1 MPGRTALQQFSF
13 TSGMLDGAVEARTD
27 VKAYYAGARDLTNM
41 LGLAQGGVM
50 TRGGF
55 RQVGEVVP
63 PTDATNIRLAS
74 FTFALGSSYLI
85 ALSHQRIDI
94 FREGVLTQSLIP
106 DPEVTDDADRFYASD
121 ELPDIAWT
129 QSLDTMIIVHPDH
142 APRRL
147 VRQHDDVSENWVLDE
162 LPLTHAPTFNF
173 RGLTI
178 GTATISISGS
188 VATVTS
194 SESADFDAVDLVS
207 GAPGFWV
214 RLHGGLIRL
223 TEKTSATVV
232 KGTVVQGP
240 EETTAS
246 EPGIWSVEEDAW
258 SDSRGW
264 PRSINLFQGRLYFGQ
279 NRARPQTIWGSRA
292 GSFFDFGTTADAL
305 DDEAVELT
313 LDNDQIAAVEQL
325 FVSNDF
331 LALTSGGIYAC
342 AETPVTPGNFFFKRQ
357 SELPAS
363 RIRPVELDGT
373 VVFVRAASDGTRA
386 TCNEL
391 ILDDTRQ
398 VLVPQDIGLL
408 AGGLID
414 APVDMAARL
423 GTETDGANHLLLAN
437 ADGTV
442 AVLNTRRSQNI
453 AGWTRLVAGG
463 EGQVRAIATVG
474 ARVHALVVR
483 NVAGSDR
490 YFVELLDPECRLDG
504 SIAATATGPLPTT
517 AWSGLSSLEGAEVC
531 LLGDGFDLGT
541 ATVAGG
547 AVTTPEPVSTL
558 EVGWRFDWSVETMPL
573 EAELTDGT
581 FIGNRHRL
589 IRATVR
595 TGTAG
600 SFQVNGRDVSLHR
613 LGAFSLDEATLTSG
627 GGTLT
632 SVRFLGWGGD
642 RRDGGTTVRV
652 KGQSTNPASIL
663 SITAEVTQ

>member
-1 MPGRTALQQFSF
+1 MPARTVLQQFSF
-13 TSGMLDGAVEARTD
+13 TSGMLDSAVEARSD

-41 LGLAQGGVM
+41 LGLAQGGVK

-55 RQVGEVVP
+55 RRIGEVSP
-63 PTDATNIRLAS
+63 PGDAAQMRLAS
-74 FTFALGSSYLI
+74 FTFALDSSYLI
-85 ALSHQRIDI
+85 ALSHQRIDV
-94 FREGVLTQSLIP
+94 FRDGVLAQSLVP
-106 DPEVTDDADRFYASD
+106 DTMVADDADRFYSSD
-121 ELPDIAWT
+121 ELPNVTWT
-129 QSLDTMIIVHPDH
+129 QSLDTMIMVHPDH
-142 APRRL
+142 PPRRL
-147 VRQHDDVSENWVLDE
+147 VRQHDDVSEEWVLGN
-162 LPLTHAPTFNF
+162 LPLTNSPTFNF
-173 RGLTI
+173 KGLTT
-178 GTATISISGS
+178 GTATISIAGA
-188 VATVTS
+188 VATITS
-194 SESADFDAVDLVS
+194 SDATDFDAVDMS
-207 GAPGFWV
+207 ADAPAYWV

-223 TEKTSATVV
+223 TEKTSTTVV
-232 KGTVVQGP
+232 KGTVIQDP

-246 EPGIWSVEEDAW
+246 DPGIWTVEEDAW
-258 SDSRGW
+258 SDGRGW
-264 PRSINLFQGRLYFGQ
+264 PRSVNLFQGRLYFGQ
-279 NRARPQTIWGSRA
+279 NSARPQTIWGSRA

-331 LALTSGGIYAC
+331 LALTTGGIYAC
-342 AETPVTPGNFFFKRQ
+342 GETPVTPGNFFFKRQ

-363 RIRPVELDGT
+363 RLRPVELDGT

-437 ADGTV
+437 GDGTV

-453 AGWTRLVAGG
+453 AGWTRLVLGG
-463 EGQVRAIATVG
+463 NGQVKAIAAVG
-474 ARVHALVVR
+474 ARIHALVAR
-483 NVAGSDR
+483 NIAGATR
-490 YFVELLDPECRLDG
+490 YFVEMLDPDCRLDAAV
-504 SIAATATGPLPTT
+504 AATPVGDLPTT
-517 AWSGLSSLEGAEVC
+517 EWSGLSALDDAEIC
-531 LLGDGFDLGT
+531 MFGDGFDLGT
-541 ATVAGG
+541 TTVTDGT
-547 AVTTPEPVSTL
+547 VSTPEPVSTL
-558 EVGWRFDWSVETMPL
+558 EVGWQFGWSVETMPL

-595 TGTAG
+595 TGFAG
-600 SFQVNGRDVSLHR
+600 NYCVNGRAISPRR
-613 LGAFSLDEATLTSG
+613 LGSISLDGAPENAGELA
-627 GGTLT
+627 

-642 RRDGGTTVRV
+642 RRGGGTTVRV
-652 KGQSTNPASIL
+652 EGNSTSPASIL